1 MEQLVEMNEGNKH
14 RIKYDIDMSRFR
26 ANTFFRGIPVAS
38 KVPRE
43 SRENMEEGYACLY
56 VFYAYLIP
64 MSSVRIS
71 INMQYL

>member
-1 MEQLVEMNEGNKH
+1 MNEGNKH

-43 SRENMEEGYACLY
+43 SRENMEEGYACL
-56 VFYAYLIP
+56 
-64 MSSVRIS
+64 
-71 INMQYL
+71 